1 MFGTIKE
8 SILNKLEK
16 TYTESG
22 ENVFKK
28 EFNRYIQTIKE
39 NKDLKEFYEVYDLF
53 KQINFDDAEVAK
65 AFVEESVNYLKM
77 FDKNQIDKLSV
88 LVDTIENINENTL
101 YYKLDQIVFNENLSL
116 KDKAQL
122 KVNLIRQITKK
133 DNSEI
138 NYKESFD
145 TLHNKINENISKLNE
160 EQTKIL
166 ELFIENDSEKIN
178 KFYTELITSTE
189 SIVENNIVNSES
201 SEVIKKLV
209 EVKKRLNTLKT
220 EKPNI
225 EEIEKLI
232 SLKESFI

>member
-145 TLHNKINENISKLNE
+145 TLHNKINENVSKLNE

-189 SIVENNIVNSES
+189 SLVENNIVNSES